1 MTIQSQIAC
10 IIPFYNEGIR
20 LDNVLD
26 TMIKVNFLTEIICV
40 DDCSKE
46 DRTRELQQKYPNV
59 RFIRLEKNLGKTG
72 AIQVGVKATHCE
84 YIMFFDADLNNLDSN
99 EIENATRAV
108 ATSKDIDMLILRRVL
123 APGHVKVTRAD
134 VLLTGERILRKSDF
148 EQIMKQGVKG
158 YQLET
163 AINYYM
169 YKNNKK
175 VYWIT
180 FSGLNMHRKADFWTD
195 LKRHTQVTIHVIMG
209 AGPINLI
216 RIIRNFAKEEYKPA
230 SN

>member
-1 MTIQSQIAC
+1 MNTSPQISC

-26 TMIKVNFLTEIICV
+26 VMTKVRNLTEIICV
-40 DDCSKE
+40 DDCSVE
-46 DRTRELQQKYPNV
+46 DRTEEVKKKYPGITV
-59 RFIRLEKNLGKTG
+59 IRLEKNLGKTG
-72 AIQVGVKATHCE
+72 AICEGVKRATGD
-84 YIMFFDADLNNLDSN
+84 YIMFFDADLNNLDAN
-99 EIENATRAV
+99 EIGNATTAIV
-108 ATSKDIDMLILRRVL
+108 ESKDIDMLILRRVL
-123 APGHVKVTRAD
+123 APGHVKITRAD

-148 EQIMKQGVKG
+148 ETIMQQGVKG

-175 VYWIT
+175 VFWIT

-195 LKRHTQVTIHVIMG
+195 FKRHTTVTFHVITG
-209 AGPINLI
+209 AGLFKLI
-216 RIIRNFAKEEYKPA
+216 RIIRNFAKEEYKPK
-230 SN
+230 NN

>member
-1 MTIQSQIAC
+1 MDIQSQIAC

-26 TMIKVNFLTEIICV
+26 TMIRVKYITEMICV
-40 DDCSKE
+40 DDCSAE
-46 DRTRELQQKYPNV
+46 DRTKELQQKYPSV
-59 RFIRLEKNLGKTG
+59 KFIRLEKNLGKTG
-72 AIQVGVKATHCE
+72 AIQVGVKSTACE
-84 YIMFFDADLNNLDSN
+84 YIMFFDADLNNLDTQ
-99 EIENATRAV
+99 EIENATKAI

-148 EQIMKQGVKG
+148 ELIMQQGVKG

-169 YKNNKK
+169 YKNKKK
-175 VYWIT
+175 VYWIS

-195 LKRHTQVTIHVIMG
+195 FKRHTQVTLHVIMG

-216 RIIRNFAKEEYKPA
+216 KIIRNFAKEEYKPA
-230 SN
+230 NS